1 MVIGAGP
8 AGLMAAEAL
17 AQQGI
22 SVDVFDAMPS
32 VGRKFLLA
40 GKGGLNLTHSEDS
53 QAFLGRYGERA
64 GALCAYLQAFD
75 AQAVRQWAEELGVP
89 TFVGTSGRV
98 FPRDMKAAP
107 LLRAWLH
114 RLRSHGVRFH
124 MRHRWVEGSTATS
137 LTSPSTPR
145 EWMFETPHGRQ
156 TYSSAATVL
165 ALGGGSWARLGS
177 DGAWV
182 ASLRELGVQVADL
195 KPSNCGFEVPWS
207 PHFLSRF
214 EGAPLK
220 SVALQW
226 TTTQGLCRVQRGEF
240 IITAHGVE
248 GSLIYAASAD
258 LREAI
263 EREGTARV
271 QVDLLPH
278 LTTDA
283 VEQEVRRPKGSRSWG
298 THLKSRLGL
307 QGVKAALL
315 WEVLGPPQGQLK
327 AVDVTRT
334 IKGLPLMLLRAR
346 PLDEAISSAGGVRF
360 ENLTP
365 ELMLQDLPGVFVGGE
380 MLDWEAPTGG
390 YLLTACMATGRA
402 AGLAAAHW
410 VQQQSSDGPI
420 NGAHAATMG
429 MRARN

>member
-1 MVIGAGP
+1 
-8 AGLMAAEAL
+8 MAAEAL
-17 AQQGI
+17 AQQGV

-53 QAFLGRYGERA
+53 QAFLGRYGERS
-64 GALCAYLQAFD
+64 GALSTHLQAFD
-75 AQAVRQWAEELGVP
+75 AQAVRRWAEELGVP

-107 LLRAWLH
+107 LLRTWLH
-114 RLRSHGVRFH
+114 RLRSQGVRFH
-124 MRHRWVEGSTATS
+124 MRHRWVEGPTTRLLSAS
-137 LTSPSTPR
+137 SAPCK
-145 EWMFETPHGRQ
+145 WVFETPQGRQ
-156 TYSSAATVL
+156 TFASNAAVL

-182 ASLRELGVQVADL
+182 ASLRDLGVQVADL

-220 SVALQW
+220 SVALRW
-226 TTTQGLCRVQRGEF
+226 TTAQGLSKVQRGEF

-258 LREAI
+258 LRESI
-263 EREGTARV
+263 EREGTACVR
-271 QVDLLPH
+271 VDLLPH
-278 LTTDA
+278 LTADA
-283 VEQEVRRPKGSRSWG
+283 VEKEVRRPKGSRSWG

-327 AVDVTRT
+327 ANDVTRA
-334 IKGLPLMLLRAR
+334 IKGVPLTLHSAR

-365 ELMLQDLPGVFVGGE
+365 QLMLQDLPGVFVAGE

-402 AGLAAAHW
+402 AGLAAARW
-410 VQQQSSDGPI
+410 VQ
-420 NGAHAATMG
+420 
-429 MRARN
+429 